1 MRQLVDHFQQTSYT
15 PRNFNALLP
24 TPRPLS
30 SSCRSPDH
38 LQHFVSVNGSY
49 AYGYDANTDTLTLC
63 SPRGDNKGNSN
74 GNGNGNGNLNGNGN
88 GSTRALYSFDPKC
101 FEEDHP
107 SAQVTS
113 KSECRGMISSEGE
126 NNEDAWEYSE
136 CLDAPVNAAVN
147 VALKCATREAS
158 FEEVLSWL
166 GRAPDHFVHSS
177 LKIDHSSAT
186 SSPIVDETTLQETSF
201 SSTSTTTSTHSDVH
215 SSSGMSLPSHLRP
228 PLIVTADIPEKGIG
242 SLGSTP
248 VPTPTPGN
256 SDDHLFLVELLS
268 NMKSSPKWGQQD
280 TYTYVPVAP
289 HVHIAPTPYDRK
301 RLQQVQSGNGNYAVH
316 FNGNGNEYGNGNG
329 NGKNDDAGNDHI
341 RDTVKRVKVEGQT
354 ESSMPWKRPSDDVA
368 TPTDRA
374 LKRVRSEL
382 SRRDRQKAEGMAHGQ
397 GQGRG
402 LGTMS
407 SDGHMNSQTGA
418 PDRHEQG
425 HGQAQSRDVVP
436 FQLLPFFE
444 YLDDHAQR

>member
-24 TPRPLS
+24 TPRFAYSSSNFHAGGGCLDDIDPNCFEEGAVTFTSFSSNPSQHQHQHQRVSGEISLQSSDHTYGGSRHPTGGEILARGVDRYRESGGWDKDDSNSTS
-30 SSCRSPDH
+30 SSCDAV
-38 LQHFVSVNGSY
+38 Q
-49 AYGYDANTDTLTLC
+49 AY
-63 SPRGDNKGNSN
+63 
-74 GNGNGNGNLNGNGN
+74 
-88 GSTRALYSFDPKC
+88 
-101 FEEDHP
+101 
-107 SAQVTS
+107 
-113 KSECRGMISSEGE
+113 
-126 NNEDAWEYSE
+126 
-136 CLDAPVNAAVN
+136 LDAPVNAAVN

-177 LKIDHSSAT
+177 LKIDNSSAT

-201 SSTSTTTSTHSDVH
+201 SSTSTATSTHSDVH

-228 PLIVTADIPEKGIG
+228 PLIVTAGIPEKGIG

-280 TYTYVPVAP
+280 TYVPVAP

-316 FNGNGNEYGNGNG
+316 FNGNGNGHESKGADYGIGYNNSRGSSS
-329 NGKNDDAGNDHI
+329 
-341 RDTVKRVKVEGQT
+341 KRLKVEGQT
-354 ESSMPWKRPSDDVA
+354 EASMPWKRSSDEVA

-374 LKRVRSEL
+374 LKRVRAEL
-382 SRRDRQKAEGMAHGQ
+382 KRRDRQKAEGLEHGQ
-397 GQGRG
+397 GEGQGRG
-402 LGTMS
+402 LGALS
-407 SDGHMNSQTGA
+407 GLGNGHSDGHMTSQSGA
-418 PDRHEQG
+418 PDRD
-425 HGQAQSRDVVP
+425 RDVVP